1 MKLPDKSRWCNFKGE
16 MGSNGQFDEI
26 ALMMFFEDNPEY
38 QDKPI
43 KDWLEPS
50 NKYIKQL
57 QINYD
62 NKDNDEQYNCDNKRS
77 E

>member
-1 MKLPDKSRWCNFKGE
+1 

-26 ALMMFFEDNPEY
+26 ALIMFFEDNPEF

-62 NKDNDEQYNCDNKRS
+62 NKDKQWTTHIIQKPRKTFNS
-77 E
+77 